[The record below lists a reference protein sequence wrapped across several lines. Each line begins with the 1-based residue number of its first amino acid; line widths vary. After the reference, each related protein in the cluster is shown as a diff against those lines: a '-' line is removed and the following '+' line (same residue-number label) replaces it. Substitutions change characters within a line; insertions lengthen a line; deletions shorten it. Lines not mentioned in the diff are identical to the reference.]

1 MVECGAQFVFD
12 LLLRSSGAGK
22 FLHAGRRLFEQ
33 LHIFNS
39 TNYVIARVCTDAHF
53 SLELTSCCK
62 YLSLQILFAFYCW
75 RGNCTLKD
83 IVTMQSNAIH
93 SQGAVCGD

>member
-1 MVECGAQFVFD
+1 MVECGAQFGFD
-12 LLLRSSGAGK
+12 LLLRSGAGK

-39 TNYVIARVCTDAHF
+39 TNYVIARVCTE
-53 SLELTSCCK
+53 SGVNK
-62 YLSLQILFAFYCW
+62 SLQKSFIAKFVCFLSW
-75 RGNCTLKD
+75 RANCTLKD
-83 IVTMQSNAIH
+83 IVTVQRIVIH

>member
-1 MVECGAQFVFD
+1 MVKCGAQFVFD
-12 LLLRSSGAGK
+12 LLLRSSEAGK

-39 TNYVIARVCTDAHF
+39 TNYVIARVCTE
-53 SLELTSCCK
+53 SGVNK
-62 YLSLQILFAFYCW
+62 SLQKSFIAKFVCFLSCRA
-75 RGNCTLKD
+75 NCTLKD
-83 IVTMQSNAIH
+83 IVTVQSNVIH